1 MFFPL
6 QAPIR
11 DYAWGAPDAISRF
24 RGSELTGQP
33 EAEQWFG
40 DHRESQ
46 TSIEV
51 GGDQHDFHQW
61 LRETGTDF
69 PLLVKLLASA
79 KPLSIQV
86 HPGQEQAQAGFAD
99 ELARGIAHE
108 HRTYRDSSAKPELL
122 IALSPHFR
130 ALVGFVQRDEVERR
144 LEMWRSLG
152 LDASICDVLA
162 GKLLVPLADSVSW
175 LVEGGT
181 EVHECLAGVQQ
192 WADSERVSSDGTGR
206 GSDDFALVQE
216 LISLHPGDP
225 GVLFAMLMHHVDL
238 ERGQAVFVDAGVAHA
253 YLAGF
258 GLEVMLPSDNVVRA
272 GLTNKR
278 RDTKEFLK
286 VVDTSAQSHPPIV
299 SREPSGSSHRYEGFP
314 ADFAVTHVTDA
325 NGVSLG
331 GHSAVVIVEGGNGTL
346 AGQLSSATVVPG
358 DVWFATSEEV
368 ALTTEGVSSVWV
380 VHPTT
385 PAG

>member
-11 DYAWGAPDAISRF
+11 DYAWGSPDVISRF
-24 RGSELTGQP
+24 HGSERTGQP

-40 DHRESQ
+40 DHPESQ
-46 TSIEV
+46 TSIEID
-51 GGDQHDFHQW
+51 GEQHDFHQW
-61 LRETGTDF
+61 LGETGADF
-69 PLLVKLLASA
+69 PLLVKLLAAA

-86 HPGQEQAQAGFAD
+86 HPGHEQAQVGFAD
-99 ELARGIAHE
+99 ELARGIADE
-108 HRTYRDSSAKPELL
+108 NRTYRDSSAKPELL

-130 ALVGFVQRDEVERR
+130 ALAGFVERDEVERR
-144 LEMWRSLG
+144 LMLWRSRG

-162 GKLLVPLADSVSW
+162 SKLLLPLAESVSW

-181 EVHECLAGVQQ
+181 EVQECLPAVEH
-192 WADSERVSSDGTGR
+192 WVDRTRSSVAAT
-206 GSDDFALVQE
+206 GSDNDELALVQE

-225 GVLFAMLMHHVDL
+225 GVLLALLMHHVDL
-238 ERGQAVFVDAGVAHA
+238 ERGKAVFVNAGVAHA

-272 GLTNKR
+272 CLTNKR
-278 RDTKEFLK
+278 RDTTEFLK
-286 VVDTSAQSHPPIV
+286 LVDTTAQSHPPVV
-299 SREPSGSSHRYEGFP
+299 SPQSSGSSARYQGFP
-314 ADFAVTHVTDA
+314 ANFAVTHITEPDR
-325 NGVSLG
+325 VSLG
-331 GHSAVVIVEGGNGTL
+331 GSSAVVIVESGTGTL
-346 AGQLSSATVVPG
+346 AGQLSSKTVVPG
-358 DVWFATSEEV
+358 DVMFITPEEV
-368 ALTTEGVSSVWV
+368 ELTTQGVSSVWV

>member
-1 MFFPL
+1 
-6 QAPIR
+6 
-11 DYAWGAPDAISRF
+11 
-24 RGSELTGQP
+24 
-33 EAEQWFG
+33 
-40 DHRESQ
+40 
-46 TSIEV
+46 
-51 GGDQHDFHQW
+51 
-61 LRETGTDF
+61 
-69 PLLVKLLASA
+69 
-79 KPLSIQV
+79 
-86 HPGQEQAQAGFAD
+86 
-99 ELARGIAHE
+99 
-108 HRTYRDSSAKPELL
+108 
-122 IALSPHFR
+122 
-130 ALVGFVQRDEVERR
+130 VGFVHRDEVERR
-144 LEMWRSLG
+144 IKMWGSLG

-162 GKLLVPLADSVSW
+162 GKLLVPLAESVSW

-181 EVHECLAGVQQ
+181 GVHECLAGVQQ

-272 GLTNKR
+272 GLTKKR
-278 RDTKEFLK
+278 RNTTEFLK
-286 VVDTSAQSHPPIV
+286 VVGTAAQPHPPLV
-299 SREPSGSSHRYEGFP
+299 SWESSGSSHRYQGFP

-331 GHSAVVIVEGGNGTL
+331 GHSAVVIVEGGNGALT
-346 AGQLSSATVVPG
+346 GRLSSKTVVAG
-358 DVWFATSEEV
+358 DVLFVTPEEDK
-368 ALTTEGVSSVWV
+368 LTTEGVSSLWV
-380 VHPTT
+380 VHPTA